1 MCTPIAIVSPQHEGR
16 VCLAHVVVKVDN
28 AKAPVE
34 RTTHSWKWMQV
45 GNPPFKVWFWIH
57 LSMQLPW
64 TWWWDLP
71 NQLHDCHQHC
81 RHPGNECFGPEGRTK
96 GLEQQ
101 NRRKWIITSR
111 EFMCNF
117 DPHRPWLSF
126 SSLVNS
132 SMSTC
137 VQIENIF
144 CREINLTCL
153 GVNVVV
159 AGKKVWQTHYE
170 ESKTEDLCY

>member
-1 MCTPIAIVSPQHEGR
+1 
-16 VCLAHVVVKVDN
+16 
-28 AKAPVE
+28 
-34 RTTHSWKWMQV
+34 
-45 GNPPFKVWFWIH
+45 
-57 LSMQLPW
+57 MQLPW

-71 NQLHDCHQHC
+71 NQLHDCHLHC
-81 RHPGNECFGPEGRTK
+81 RHPGNEWFGPEGRTK
-96 GLEQQ
+96 GLEQKNQ
-101 NRRKWIITSR
+101 RKWIITSR

-159 AGKKVWQTHYE
+159 AGEKVGQTHYE
-170 ESKTEDLCY
+170 ESKTEDLCYLHGKTLPEAQRTQGIEFKTWVISLACNNKNSIQSKR